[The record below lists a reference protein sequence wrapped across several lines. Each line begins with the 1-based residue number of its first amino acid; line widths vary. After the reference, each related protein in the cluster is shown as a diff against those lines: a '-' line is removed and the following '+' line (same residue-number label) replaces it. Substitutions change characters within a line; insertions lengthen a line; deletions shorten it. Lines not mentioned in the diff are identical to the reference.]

1 MIINRKAFIVGIKS
15 TSLNSN
21 EKKFLRNYKPWGI
34 ILFSRNISSID
45 QVKNLTKQIRKIF
58 NDKNYPILIDQEGGR
73 INRLRKFFNTDVFTS
88 KFFGDLYLKD
98 KKKFNDYYN
107 VFINVT
113 SNLLKQ
119 IGININTVP
128 VLDLR
133 RNKSHKIIGDRSY
146 SNDRKTLSKIGD
158 ISIEKFH
165 ENRVGTVIKHLPG
178 HGLAKVDSH
187 YKLPVIDKDLKYLK
201 KYDFFPFTKKKSVLG
216 MTGHLLFK
224 KLDPLNNVSH
234 SKKII
239 KMIRREISFK
249 GILMSDDI
257 SMGALKGNLKN
268 NVIKSFRAGCNL
280 VLHCNGKMRE
290 MNVVGQNSPYIDD
303 FIVKKTSK
311 LIQIIS

>member
-1 MIINRKAFIVGIKS
+1 M
-15 TSLNSN
+15 
-21 EKKFLRNYKPWGI
+21 YK
-34 ILFSRNISSID
+34 R
-45 QVKNLTKQIRKIF
+45 Q
-58 NDKNYPILIDQEGGR
+58 
-73 INRLRKFFNTDVFTS
+73 
-88 KFFGDLYLKD
+88 
-98 KKKFNDYYN
+98 
-107 VFINVT
+107 
-113 SNLLKQ
+113 
-119 IGININTVP
+119 
-128 VLDLR
+128 
-133 RNKSHKIIGDRSY
+133 DRSY
-146 SNDRKTLSKIGD
+146 SNDKKTLSKIGD

-224 KLDPLNNVSH
+224 KLDPINNVSH

-303 FIVKKTSK
+303 FIVKKLS
-311 LIQIIS
+311 LIHI

>member
-1 MIINRKAFIVGIKS
+1 MNNRRSFITGIK
-15 TSLNSN
+15 TIKLLRN
-21 EKKFLRNYKPWGI
+21 EKIFLKRYKPWGV
-34 ILFSRNISSID
+34 ILFSRNIQNIN
-45 QVKNLTKQIRKIF
+45 QTLKLTKSIRKLF
-58 NDKNYPILIDQEGGR
+58 HDNNYPILIDQEGGK
-73 INRLRKFFNTDVFTS
+73 INRFKNLISFENLTS
-88 KFFGDLYLKD
+88 EFFG
-98 KKKFNDYYN
+98 KKFQNDPKDFDFIYRL
-107 VFINVT
+107 FINKT
-113 SNLLKQ
+113 SSLLRSV
-119 IGININTVP
+119 GININTVP

-133 RNKSHKIIGDRSY
+133 VKGCSNVIGSRSFGENPRVVSKLGDFCIKHFHKNNI
-146 SNDRKTLSKIGD
+146 
-158 ISIEKFH
+158 
-165 ENRVGTVIKHLPG
+165 GTVIKHIPG

-187 YKLPVIDKDLKYLK
+187 HKLPIIDKDLKYLK

-268 NVIKSFRAGCNL
+268 NVVKSFRAGCNL
-280 VLHCNGKMRE
+280 VLHCNGKMSE

>member
-1 MIINRKAFIVGIKS
+1 MIDPIQMIK
-15 TSLNSN
+15 
-21 EKKFLRNYKPWGI
+21 KHC
-34 ILFSRNISSID
+34 
-45 QVKNLTKQIRKIF
+45 
-58 NDKNYPILIDQEGGR
+58 
-73 INRLRKFFNTDVFTS
+73 
-88 KFFGDLYLKD
+88 LKLAI
-98 KKKFNDYYN
+98 Y
-107 VFINVT
+107 
-113 SNLLKQ
+113 
-119 IGININTVP
+119 
-128 VLDLR
+128 
-133 RNKSHKIIGDRSY
+133 
-146 SNDRKTLSKIGD
+146 LSKNFTKI
-158 ISIEKFH
+158 
-165 ENRVGTVIKHLPG
+165 GTVIKHLPG

-224 KLDPLNNVSH
+224 KLDPINNVSH

-290 MNVVGQNSPYIDD
+290 MNVVGQNLWIIRNT
-303 FIVKKTSK
+303 FRFSK
-311 LIQIIS
+311 ITKS